1 MFDNPILFALLIGAI
16 SSLLFFFVN
25 KNKDKRDKNPNKN
38 TKYLV
43 VFGIVFVIC
52 LIGKIVYSGNT
63 LEKIEEHVEKVIGGG
78 MDLPSSIS
86 SDSFN
91 KVGESVQTGET
102 PPF

>member
-1 MFDNPILFALLIGAI
+1 M
-16 SSLLFFFVN
+16 
-25 KNKDKRDKNPNKN
+25 
-38 TKYLV
+38 
-43 VFGIVFVIC
+43 
-52 LIGKIVYSGNT
+52 YSGNT

-91 KVGESVQTGET
+91 KVGEGVQTGET